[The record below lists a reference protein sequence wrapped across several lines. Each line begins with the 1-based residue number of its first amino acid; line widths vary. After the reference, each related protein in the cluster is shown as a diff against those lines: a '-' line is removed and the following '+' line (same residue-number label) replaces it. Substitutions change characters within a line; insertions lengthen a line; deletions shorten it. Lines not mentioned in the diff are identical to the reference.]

1 MNIQNFYKFLSI
13 SKTTTIFVNFGSGT
27 YRSQQGGGG
36 VILGAS
42 GQVAVCQGEMAVG
55 DAGERHI
62 QLELLYTYL
71 IKLYT

>member
-1 MNIQNFYKFLSI
+1 MNFYQFL
-13 SKTTTIFVNFGSGT
+13 KQPQFFVNFGSGT
-27 YRSQQGGGG
+27 YRSRQGGGG

-42 GQVAVCQGEMAVG
+42 GQEAVCRGEMEVG